1 MSNDSIHTE
10 ETSQSTEA
18 PPPPPP
24 SSSSLLTKNNDDD
37 DDDDDDPRK
46 GSNTSLTTLVQE
58 TTNDIL
64 NELYWY
70 ILQDNQVM
78 PPETPLRL
86 SHVEDSL
93 RKEGLWFW
101 RDGRFTA
108 SQNVA
113 LDLTKGRAKGR
124 SLLSGFVTLAD
135 QQAASQ
141 VILTWDS
148 FSDLVSPCAS
158 LFLKAFSE
166 ELVIPDWTTFTTDM
180 TYHFYS
186 VETVREGTNAQY
198 IEILQRADPEFWAL
212 SICSIDGQRFSIGDT
227 DHIFTIQ
234 SCSKPVTYALCL
246 QQEGV
251 HETEQWIGCEPSG
264 RPFNSQDLQIDT
276 NTPFNASCNA
286 GAIMAAGLYASRYN
300 EETWAEIVD
309 KIRETWYDLCGNDHK
324 IDFSQETFESEKA
337 TAYNNFAIAYN
348 LKGRKGLPR
357 NVDLL
362 KMLDIYLGCCS
373 IEMNTEAMA
382 VAAATFADGGVCP
395 ITRKEVFPAH
405 VVRHVL
411 SETFV
416 CGMYDQA
423 GHFAVEVGL
432 PAKSGVSGVLMV
444 IVPNLFGFC
453 TFSPRLNPKGNSV
466 RGLEFCKRAVS
477 SYRIHLFE
485 PLRSGNAGAKVDPRT
500 NGWKDE
506 KVRVARLA
514 WALSVG
520 DNYATRLRDIFVL
533 ALVQG
538 GSATAEGLSDRMLD
552 LIRKNYELIFQAA
565 LGSDLLDDVIA
576 SIKTPSN
583 MRVLQV
589 MASSTSIPDSVRNI
603 ILTALID
610 M

>member
-1 MSNDSIHTE
+1 MSESIYTE
-10 ETSQSTEA
+10 ATERSTE
-18 PPPPPP
+18 PPA
-24 SSSSLLTKNNDDD
+24 SLIVTKE
-37 DDDDDDPRK
+37 DPRK
-46 GSNTSLTTLVQE
+46 SSNNSLNSLIQ

-64 NELYWY
+64 NEIYWY
-70 ILQDNQVM
+70 ILQDNQVT
-78 PPETPLRL
+78 PETLRL
-86 SHVEDSL
+86 QHVEESL

-101 RDGRFTA
+101 RDARFIE

-113 LDLTKGRAKGR
+113 LTQVKNGKGR
-124 SLLSGFVTLAD
+124 SPLSGFVPISD
-135 QQAASQ
+135 QRKAAE
-141 VILTWDS
+141 VLLTWDS
-148 FSDLVSPCAS
+148 FCNLVSPCAS

-186 VETVREGTNAQY
+186 VEGVREGMNAQY
-198 IEILQRADPEFWAL
+198 IEILQRANPEYWGL

-227 DHIFTIQ
+227 DHVFTIQ

-246 QQEGV
+246 QHEGAD
-251 HETEQWIGCEPSG
+251 ETEKWIGCEPSG
-264 RPFNSQDLQIDT
+264 RPFNSQDLQTDT

-286 GAIMAAGLYASRYN
+286 GAIMAAGLFASRYS
-300 EETWAEIVD
+300 EETWLEVVD
-309 KIRETWYDLCGNDHK
+309 KIRETWYDLCGQDSK
-324 IDFSQETFESEKA
+324 IGFSQETFDSEKA

-362 KMLDIYLGCCS
+362 KMLDVYLGCCS
-373 IEMNTEAMA
+373 IEMNTEALA
-382 VAAATFADGGVCP
+382 VAAATFANGGVCP

-411 SETFV
+411 AETMT
-416 CGMYDQA
+416 CGMYDQS

-444 IVPNLFGFC
+444 IVPNVFGFC
-453 TFSPRLNPKGNSV
+453 TFSPRLNSKGNSV
-466 RGLEFCKRAVS
+466 RGLEFCKRVVS

-485 PLRSGNAGAKVDPRT
+485 PLRSGNTGAKVDPRT

-520 DNYATRLRDIFVL
+520 DKYAIRLRNIFVL
-533 ALVQG
+533 ALAQG
-538 GSATAEGLSDRMLD
+538 ASATTEGLTDRMLN
-552 LIRKNYELIFQAA
+552 LIRRNYELIFQAP
-565 LGSDLLDDVIA
+565 LEDDILDDALA
-576 SIKTPSN
+576 SIQTPSN

-589 MASSTSIPDSVRNI
+589 MASSTSIPDSMRNI
-603 ILTALID
+603 ILMALID